1 VRASAHTRA
10 IYVRAEGAILG
21 GIMKVTAIPQDARG
35 CRMASSHAAD
45 GRPPFGA
52 CRQGDDV
59 EHSDRL
65 QCWRGSRQS
74 LVSSINRPGGNA
86 TGVYVFLVEMDAKR
100 MELLRELVP
109 NPALIAVLLN
119 PNQTRFK
126 TVSEEIAEAAR
137 AAGQR
142 IELVEGATS
151 AKSMRI

>member
-1 VRASAHTRA
+1 MRRRGKLASLRFLPDAVRASAHTRA

-45 GRPPFGA
+45 GRPPFGP

-59 EHSDRL
+59 EHS
-65 QCWRGSRQS
+65 
-74 LVSSINRPGGNA
+74 
-86 TGVYVFLVEMDAKR
+86 
-100 MELLRELVP
+100 ELLRELVS
-109 NPALIAVLLN
+109 NPALIAVLFN

-126 TVSEEIAEAAR
+126 TVSEEVAEAAR